1 MPNSEKIELLIS
13 PEALKQFEQLKTSTD
28 ANTASFEKLI
38 AKAVELNKAVGNAT
52 TFKEI
57 NKATTEMAE
66 NEKALA
72 KQVDELA
79 KANAKL
85 QTLYTDEAKKIAE
98 VKVQQQARNQAIKEE
113 IQLNQAAEG
122 SIKQKQIQIKQLQR
136 DYDNLS
142 VAEREAAKGTELL
155 KNIQTLDKELKGLE
169 GTTGRFQRNVG
180 DYANAFSSAFGSI
193 GGQLQ
198 KIQQQIKSGNNG
210 TQQLQSLQRQEQ
222 ILLQVTE
229 QLGQEFSSTRQQSR
243 AFQEAVQQI
252 GLVFGHQSEVFQ
264 AFKDQVGEG
273 VDSLNDIRD
282 SIKLAASDTRQLD
295 RFIGAATAVAGGF
308 SIAQGAAALFGKE
321 NEDVQ
326 KALLKVQAVMA
337 ILNGLQAIQN
347 ELKNKDSIL
356 RKLSGFLIKEET
368 KGLQAQAIAQQGNAA
383 ATDTATKA
391 TNRFGVA
398 LKSIGIGILLTLIP
412 LVSSAMGNFS
422 IATRKVDKDLE
433 GMGDTALEIA
443 NNAIQQLDDEIKNLN
458 SSLGLTPSVIDKAKK
473 ALKLLQKESEDV
485 KVVIP
490 INITSFDDAKQVFN
504 DIVQLVKTGN
514 TEVVEFTK
522 KAEELQTKIRELEF
536 LNRLKGAQA
545 YLDAEFEANKNA
557 DKNNADLDKDANERR
572 LNELKRN
579 FEERKITEQ
588 AFAKSSKD
596 SLKKSL
602 NDELDIIQANL
613 SLQLSQSGGVQGKI
627 KQANDNANRDR
638 LIAYRNYNA
647 KVKDI
652 DNDILKR
659 QIEDA
664 ERKRK
669 ALLSILKIE
678 IEDQIKAQ
686 DLIASNEAK
695 SFDQRTDALYNAYE
709 KRRELI
715 IAQYLD
721 ELKNTKLSAEE
732 RILVEKKYLSD
743 INALT
748 IDYGLQQQAIYQ
760 QNTDKVNE
768 IIEKGQQ
775 GRLDKISAQQA
786 LELIALTE
794 SFRNG
799 KISIEDYERE
809 RANIE
814 QRYRIISLKEEVNN
828 ATAKVLATKEG
839 TAERYAA
846 EKELAD
852 KTLALNDEV
861 TAKQIAAQQKLADLK
876 KQLASETFDTISAIQ
891 GAQFDRESLLVQ
903 AQIEEADKQKDKE
916 IEVANATIKNAD
928 ERAIAIAKI
937 EARAQQKKEDLER
950 RQRQIE
956 LDRARFEKA
965 ANIAQIIGS
974 TAAAIIEALKTYK
987 GTPQAFAVAATIGTI
1002 GALNLA
1008 KAIAAPLPKFAEGTD
1023 DAPGG
1028 LSWVGDAYRKEL
1040 VITPKGQ
1047 VMQTPSVPTVMNI
1060 PKHSIVLPDARA
1072 ALESGLAV
1080 NRHGRLVQQ
1089 DNGDIKEV
1097 GRKIDTLTKV
1107 MRNKPVLNMSA
1118 DQGGLTAMWRFGANW
1133 VSYADDQTRF

>member
-13 PEALKQFEQLKTSTD
+13 PEALKQFEQLKSASD

-38 AKAVELNKAVGNAT
+38 AKAVELNKAVGSAT

-57 NKATTEMAE
+57 NKATVEMTD

-72 KQVDELA
+72 KQMDELA

-85 QTLYTDEAKKIAE
+85 QALYSDEAKKLAE
-98 VKVQQQARNQAIKEE
+98 VKAQQQARNQAIKEE

-142 VAEREAAKGTELL
+142 QAQREASQGQDLL
-155 KNIQTLDKELKGLE
+155 KNIQALDKELKGLE

-180 DYANAFSSAFGSI
+180 NYANAFSEAFGTV

-210 TQQLQSLQRQEQ
+210 TQQLQSLQRQEE
-222 ILLQVTE
+222 ILLNITQ
-229 QLGQEFSSTRQQSR
+229 QLGQEFSSTKQQSR
-243 AFQEAVQQI
+243 TFQEAVQQI
-252 GLVFGHQSEVFQ
+252 GLVFGQQSEVFQ
-264 AFKDQVGEG
+264 SFKDQVGEG

-295 RFIGAATAVAGGF
+295 KLIGAATAVAGGF

-368 KGLQAQAIAQQGNAA
+368 KGLQAQAVAQQTTAV

-398 LKSIGIGILLTLIP
+398 LKGIGIGLLLILIP
-412 LVSSAMGNFS
+412 LASSAMGVFS
-422 IATRKVDKDLE
+422 RTTQKVDKDLE
-433 GMGDTALEIA
+433 GMGDTALDIA
-443 NNAIQQLDDEIKNLN
+443 NNAIQQLDDEIKSLN

-473 ALKLLQKESEDV
+473 ALKLLQKESENV

-490 INITSFDDAKQVFN
+490 TNITGFDDAKQVFK
-504 DIVQLVKTGN
+504 DIIQFLKTGN

-522 KAEELQTKIRELEF
+522 KAEELQTKIKELEF
-536 LNRLKGAQA
+536 LNRLKNAQA
-545 YLDAEFEANKNA
+545 FLDAEFEANKNA

-572 LNELKRN
+572 LNELKKN

-588 AFAKSSKD
+588 AFAKGSKD
-596 SLKKSL
+596 SLQKSL
-602 NDELDIIQANL
+602 NDELNIIQANL
-613 SLQLSQSGGVQGKI
+613 ALQLSQSGGVSGKI

-638 LIAYRNYNA
+638 LLAYRNYNA
-647 KVKDI
+647 KIKDI
-652 DNDILKR
+652 DNDVLKR

-669 ALLSILKIE
+669 ALLGILKIE
-678 IEDQIKAQ
+678 VEDQIKAQ
-686 DLIASNEAK
+686 ELIANDEKK
-695 SFDQRTDALYNAYE
+695 SFDQRTDALFNAYE
-709 KRRELI
+709 KRRGLI
-715 IAQYLD
+715 FAQYED

-732 RILVEKKYLSD
+732 RILVEKKYVSD
-743 INALT
+743 INQLT
-748 IDYGLQQQAIYQ
+748 IDYGIQQASIYQ
-760 QNTDKVNE
+760 QNQDKVNQ

-775 GRLDKISAQQA
+775 ARQDQ
-786 LELIALTE
+786 IA
-794 SFRNG
+794 G
-799 KISIEDYERE
+799 GAA
-809 RANIE
+809 ANITALVKSLVGGQTSLE
-814 QRYRIISLKEEVNN
+814 DFNRQREKAERDARIESLKQEVNN
-828 ATAKVLATKEG
+828 ATAKVIVTKEG

-846 EKELAD
+846 ERELRE
-852 KTLALNDEV
+852 KTLALNEEYH
-861 TAKQIAAQQKLADLK
+861 AKEIEAITKLNDLK
-876 KQLASETFDTISAIQ
+876 KQLAVESVETFNSLINS
-891 GAQFDRESLLVQ
+891 QFDNEAKRVQ
-903 AQIEEADKQKDKE
+903 QAMDDLDKQKDKD
-916 IEVANATIKNAD
+916 IEVANATIANKAD
-928 ERAIAIAKI
+928 RELAIAKI
-937 EARAQQKKEDLER
+937 EAKAQAQREQLEKRQK
-950 RQRQIE
+950 QIA

-965 ANIAQIIGS
+965 SNIAQIIS
-974 TAAAIIEALKTYK
+974 TTAIAVIKAFKDYAGPQAFPIAAAIGA
-987 GTPQAFAVAATIGTI
+987 I
-1002 GALNLA
+1002 GALQLA
-1008 KAIAAPLPKFAEGTD
+1008 RAIAAPLPQFEHGTD

-1028 LSWVGDAYRKEL
+1028 LAVVGEKRQEL
-1040 VITPKGQ
+1040 VITPDGK
-1047 VMQTPSVPTVMNI
+1047 VMQTPAVPTVMNV

-1080 NRHGRLVQQ
+1080 NRHGQLVQQ
-1089 DNGDIKEV
+1089 DNGGDIKEV

-1118 DQGGLTAMWRFGANW
+1118 DQGGLTAMWKYGANM
-1133 VSYADDQTRF
+1133 VKYVDEQVNF

>member
-1 MPNSEKIELLIS
+1 MPNSERIETLIS
-13 PEALKQFEQLKTSTD
+13 PEALKQFEQLKSSTD

-38 AKAVELNKAVGNAT
+38 AKAVELNKAVGNAS

-57 NKATTEMAE
+57 NKATKEMTD

-72 KQVDELA
+72 KQVDDLS

-85 QTLYTDEAKKIAE
+85 QALYTDEAKKIAE
-98 VKVQQQARNQAIKEE
+98 VRVQQQARNAAIKEE

-210 TQQLQSLQRQEQ
+210 AQQLQSLQRQEQ

-229 QLGQEFSSTRQQSR
+229 QLGQEFASTRQQSR

-282 SIKLAASDTRQLD
+282 SINLAASDTRQLD
-295 RFIGAATAVAGGF
+295 RFIGAATAIAGGF

-368 KGLQAQAIAQQGNAA
+368 KGLQGQAIAQQANAA
-383 ATDTATKA
+383 ATDSAAKA
-391 TNRFGVA
+391 TSRFGIA

-412 LVSSAMGNFS
+412 LASSAMGGLSFS
-422 IATRKVDKDLE
+422 TKRVDDDLKDL
-433 GMGDTALEIA
+433 GSTAGEIA
-443 NNAIQQLDDEIKNLN
+443 SNAIKALDDEIKGLN
-458 SSLGLTPSVIDKAKK
+458 DSLKLTPSTLDKAKK
-473 ALKLLQKESEDV
+473 ALALLREEV
-485 KVVIP
+485 KDQQIVIP
-490 INITSFDDAKQVFN
+490 TNIVGLGEAKQAIK
-504 DIVQLVKTGN
+504 DIISFVKTGS
-514 TEVVEFTK
+514 TEIQKFI
-522 KAEELQTKIRELEF
+522 ELSDKIQELEF
-536 LNRLKGAQA
+536 LQRLKNAQQF
-545 YLDAEFEANKNA
+545 LDAEFEANKNSL
-557 DKNNADLDKDANERR
+557 KNIADLDKDANERR
-572 LNELKRN
+572 LQELMKG

-588 AFAKSSKD
+588 AFAKSSKS
-596 SLKKSL
+596 SLQKSL
-602 NDELDIIQANL
+602 SDDLKIIQANL
-613 SLQLSQSGGVQGKI
+613 DLQLSQSGGIAGAI
-627 KQANDNANRDR
+627 KQANDNANKER
-638 LIAYRNYNA
+638 LLAFRNYNE
-647 KVKDI
+647 KVKGI
-652 DNDILKR
+652 DNTVLKR

-669 ALLSILKIE
+669 ALLNILKIE

-686 DLIASNEAK
+686 ELIANNEAK
-695 SFDQRTDALYNAYE
+695 SFDQRTDALYVAYE

-743 INALT
+743 INQLT
-748 IDYGLQQQAIYQ
+748 IDYGIQQTAIYQ

-768 IIEKGQQ
+768 IISKGQQ
-775 GRLDKISAQQA
+775 GRLDKLSEEQA
-786 LELIALTE
+786 LELNALNI
-794 SFRNG
+794 SFRDG
-799 KISIEDYERE
+799 KISIEEYNRQ
-809 RANIE
+809 RAAIE
-814 QRYRIISLKEEVNN
+814 QKYSIITLRQEQNN
-828 ATAKVLATKEG
+828 AQAKVLATKEG
-839 TAERYAA
+839 TADRAAA
-846 EKELAD
+846 EKELAE
-852 KTLALNDEV
+852 KTLAYSDAV
-861 TAKQIAAQQKLADLK
+861 TAKQKQAAQELADLK
-876 KQLASETFDTISAIQ
+876 KQLAAETFDAISALQ
-891 GAQFDRESLLVQ
+891 GAQFDKESALVQ
-903 AQIEEADKQKDKE
+903 AQIDEVDKQKAKE
-916 IEVANATIKNAD
+916 IEAANATIKNAD

-987 GTPQAFAVAATIGTI
+987 GTPQAFAIAATIGTI

-1008 KAIAAPLPKFAEGTD
+1008 KAISAPLPKFELGTD

-1028 LSWVGDAYRKEL
+1028 LALVSEKRPEL
-1040 VITPKGQ
+1040 LITPDGKM
-1047 VMQTPSVPTVMNI
+1047 MQTPSVPTVMNI

-1118 DQGGLTAMWRFGANW
+1118 DQGGLTAIWKYGANT
-1133 VSYADDQTRF
+1133 VKYIEDQTGF